1 MKYCSKC
8 GAPNDD
14 SANFCISCGNPL
26 TGSVSSGDA
35 GYGSGSG
42 TGYGGTGYGSGNG
55 TGYDGSARTSS
66 RSSGSGVKILLIVL
80 GTVLVFAIVACVLIF
95 ALSPRLT
102 LLRAGKASLKL
113 LTEAIED
120 NTDQDISSTPP
131 LRALAKGEF
140 SGALEFGEEDEYSLL
155 ADFSYSK
162 KENLLS
168 GSATLTIDDLGLPI
182 AADYS
187 LEDSVLKMYIP
198 ALGDNV
204 YGMDLSA
211 DDSPLSDFGSS
222 NVRDLLTDI
231 AAGNLTAIARSVE
244 VEKLGNRTIVT
255 DDGKLKCRVYQISW
269 SEDSDEKFEKLM
281 KKSGHW
287 SDLTESFIDYITS
300 CDIRINCYVSGG
312 KLLCIDYINDGET
325 MYTILLNGADN
336 PWDSLLIQDLDYET
350 TACIESVRRGSTLY
364 ISFTDDGEECLCLE
378 YNTGSGRWTAQQYGY
393 DSGIGGRFL
402 SDKDEFVLEFSE
414 EYYRSLG
421 LTITEQESDPE
432 AISGSYTD
440 MQSVD
445 WEDLIYS
452 ILFSG
457 YF

>member
-8 GAPNDD
+8 GASNDD
-14 SANFCISCGNPL
+14 GANFCIFCGNPL
-26 TGSVSSGDA
+26 TGGGSSGDT

-42 TGYGGTGYGSGNG
+42 TGYGGTGYGPG
-55 TGYDGSARTSS
+55 TGKSARTSS
-66 RSSGSGVKILLIVL
+66 GKSGSGVKILLIVL
-80 GTVLVFAIVACVLIF
+80 GAVLVLAIVAGVLIF

-140 SGALEFGEEDEYSLL
+140 SGALEFDEEDEYSLR

-187 LEDSVLKMYIP
+187 LEDSVLKLYIP
-198 ALGDNV
+198 ALDDNV

-211 DDSPLSDFGSS
+211 GDSLLSDFGSS

-255 DDGKLKCRVYQISW
+255 DDGKLKCRIYQISW
-269 SEDSDEKFEKLM
+269 SEDSGEKFEKLM

-364 ISFTDDGEECLCLE
+364 ISFTEDGEECLCLE

-421 LTITEQESDPE
+421 LTVTEQESDPE